1 MPTRR
6 DLLTGTLGAGGGI
19 LSWIIGS
26 GVSKQLRGT
35 DLRYVLVRNET
46 ETQQSVTL
54 LFEAAGEPLFW
65 ETYELDGGEV
75 VERNSIAE
83 TGTVRLFVRWNDVT
97 PSERIQT
104 GTRAVA
110 VVLTSVGDGDIIIR
124 DVPFPS
130 LSSSEQRET
139 RTQTSSS
146 E

>member
-6 DLLTGTLGAGGGI
+6 DLLTGALGAGAGI
-19 LSWIIGS
+19 LSWTIGS
-26 GVSKQLRGT
+26 EISKQLRGT

-46 ETQQSVTL
+46 ETQQSVTI
-54 LFEAAGEPLFW
+54 LFEAAGGPLFW

-75 VERNSIAE
+75 LERNGIAE
-83 TGTVRLFVRWNDVT
+83 TGRVRLFVRWNDVT
-97 PSERIQT
+97 PSQRIQT

-124 DVPFPS
+124 DVPFSS
-130 LSSSEQRET
+130 LSSPERRET
-139 RTQTSSS
+139 RTQTGSS

>member
-6 DLLTGTLGAGGGI
+6 DFLTGTLGAGAGI
-19 LSWIIGS
+19 LSWTIGS
-26 GVSKQLRGT
+26 AVSRELRAT

-83 TGTVRLFVRWNDVT
+83 SGAVRLFVRWNDVT
-97 PSERIQT
+97 PSQRIQT

-110 VVLTSVGDGDIIIR
+110 VVLTAVGDGDIVVR
-124 DVPFPS
+124 DVPFSS
-130 LSSSEQRET
+130 LSPSERQET

-146 E
+146 D